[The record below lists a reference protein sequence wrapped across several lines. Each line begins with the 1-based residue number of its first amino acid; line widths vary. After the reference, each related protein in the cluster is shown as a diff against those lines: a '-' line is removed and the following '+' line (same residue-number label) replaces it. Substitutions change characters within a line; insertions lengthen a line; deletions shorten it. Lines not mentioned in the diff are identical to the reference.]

1 MRFWDTVFD
10 NNSSNNRNNN
20 RGGSSWG
27 RSSSDY
33 DSRGHYNPGA
43 WREKYD
49 RYNWEYHKSVCD
61 HWDHYECDDD
71 DHF

>member
-1 MRFWDTVFD
+1 MGFWDTVFS
-10 NNSSNNRNNN
+10 NPNSNKSNN
-20 RGGSSWG
+20 RGGSSWFN
-27 RSSSDY
+27 RDR
-33 DSRGHYNPGA
+33 DSQGNYNPGA

-49 RYNWEYHKSVCD
+49 RENWEYHKTVCD